1 MAWTHNLLPFV
12 RSQSLSETVETRSR
26 TVTQLLDLALFL
38 GVGLGGMLA
47 RVARIKRALGE
58 STGSWVLL
66 EALE

>member
-1 MAWTHNLLPFV
+1 MV
-12 RSQSLSETVETRSR
+12 DQSVETRQIKA
-26 TVTQLLDLALFL
+26 VTQLLDLALFL